1 MQFKR
6 IETLSTFRNMKGREM
21 RELKEPVL
29 ITSQPPSGVAEPLVV
44 LLPYNSVSGG
54 SLRLRKGTKKE
65 VYESGIWV
73 EIR

>member
-29 ITSQPPSGVAEPLVV
+29 ITSQPPGGIAEPLVV
-44 LLPYNSVSGG
+44 LLPYT
-54 SLRLRKGTKKE
+54 LYL
-65 VYESGIWV
+65 
-73 EIR
+73 EIQRQFAIARGN